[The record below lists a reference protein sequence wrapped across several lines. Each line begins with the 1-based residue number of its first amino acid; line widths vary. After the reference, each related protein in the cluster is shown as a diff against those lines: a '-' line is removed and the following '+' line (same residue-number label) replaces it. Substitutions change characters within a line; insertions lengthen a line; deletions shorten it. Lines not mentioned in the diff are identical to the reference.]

1 MYVEFGSMF
10 WDKFCLVFKN
20 RIIHKSQTPFIKI
33 VDFWDCHLHNWKNQ
47 SVFAHTNGLVS
58 SAHAWPVA
66 TLCAIAQKRGETGI
80 IPFLQFPNCKNRRNL
95 GRRVKRTTPQ
105 RWITKKKLWLYVL
118 FAGTCYKCPTKQR
131 NMRKSKIF
139 DCRVSE
145 YLQDLFTFLLKVRR
159 KTRHDPSLS
168 FSRTKLKRRTVGPIL
183 PYCTL

>member
-80 IPFLQFPNCKNRRNL
+80 IPILQFPNCKNRRNL

-105 RWITKKKLWLYVL
+105 RWITKKNFGYTSCLLVL
-118 FAGTCYKCPTKQR
+118 AI
-131 NMRKSKIF
+131 N
-139 DCRVSE
+139 
-145 YLQDLFTFLLKVRR
+145 VRR
-159 KTRHDPSLS
+159 NNETWENRRSLIAELVS
-168 FSRTKLKRRTVGPIL
+168 TCKIYLHFCSK
-183 PYCTL
+183 